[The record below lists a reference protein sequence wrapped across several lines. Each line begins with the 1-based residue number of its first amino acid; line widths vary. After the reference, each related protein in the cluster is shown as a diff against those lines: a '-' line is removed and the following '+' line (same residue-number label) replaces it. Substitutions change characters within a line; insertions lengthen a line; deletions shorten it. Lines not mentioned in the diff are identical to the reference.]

1 MDRNPPFQMLALT
14 VVIMLLTIPNASGFN
29 FGLADYV
36 ITIEQPRR
44 VALADINK
52 DGRLDIVATHN
63 NVFDGAVFNSRLSVL
78 LASADGSGFD
88 APLTQPIPSVNE
100 GNFVVFDADADG
112 QLDVMVESLGSSVVR
127 LLRGLGNGEFAVA
140 IEFATEDR
148 AQWLLANDF
157 NADGRPD
164 LAYSGVFGLLGLLLN
179 DGQGGFDDWQAL
191 DPIGFVG
198 GPMASGDLNADGR
211 QDLVVTSAG
220 GGNVAVLLGSADGI
234 PSNPQFLSIDAASL
248 DGVAV
253 GDVDGDGLPDMV
265 FSGTGTT
272 TATLRPEDQGLWTI
286 LNQGAGSFAEPVFDE
301 MFEASDIRLADLNGD
316 GHLDVAG
323 AVLSDSSVAVKLND
337 GAGGWQRRRD
347 WNTTFLPTDLAIG
360 DFDGDGRPDLVTPS
374 SVAQPEGDFTL
385 LRNLGNGEFAARE
398 DYRLP
403 GTSNALSLA
412 DLSGDGVPDLLT
424 GLIRSGPNF
433 LSIARGDGARG
444 FAPADLL
451 APLGS
456 FGAYRPVDHALADFN
471 DDGHFD
477 VVLAMDGPPN
487 AALVA
492 LNDGSGQFDVAS
504 DVLLMTTGRPHGV
517 AIGDFNNDGL
527 IDVAVPNSSIGNVDL
542 SIFFNLGNNNWGSE
556 QRYATQGVPIFPVV
570 GDLDGDGWLDVVVGN
585 QSSDVLSIFRNN
597 QGLFTLETMAPGGRA
612 WHLQLIDFNDDNAVD
627 LLFGLEGMP
636 ENGNSSAA
644 IMLNDGSGN
653 LGTPLIQSS
662 PNTLAVRAGDLDGDD
677 LLDLVGI
684 GSRGIFT
691 TYRGQGNASFEP
703 AISRRGASGNGGGD
717 VRIID
722 LDGDGKLE
730 VITGDGHSVAVY
742 VLDAFI
748 TDLIFRDGF
757 EAE

>member
-1 MDRNPPFQMLALT
+1 MMHRNRHLQQLT
-14 VVIMLLTIPNASGFN
+14 LSATLMLLTISAASGFN

-36 ITIEQPRR
+36 SSIEQPRR
-44 VALADINK
+44 VALADMNN

-78 LASADGSGFD
+78 LASAKGNGFE
-88 APLTQPIPSVNE
+88 APLAQTIPSVNE
-100 GNFVVFDADADG
+100 GNFVLIDADDDG
-112 QLDVMVESLGSSVVR
+112 QLDVVIESLDSSVVR
-127 LLRGLGNGEFAVA
+127 LLRGQGNGEFAAAVDFA
-140 IEFATEDR
+140 IEDR
-148 AQWLLANDF
+148 AQWLLTDDF
-157 NADGRPD
+157 NADGQPD
-164 LAYSGVFGLLGLLLN
+164 LVYSGVFGLLGLLLN
-179 DGQGGFDDWQAL
+179 DGQGGFADWQAL
-191 DPIGFVG
+191 DAIGFVG

-211 QDLVVTSAG
+211 PDLVVTSAG
-220 GGNVAVLLGSADGI
+220 GGDVAVLPGNVDGI
-234 PSNPQFLSIDAASL
+234 PANPQFISIAAASL
-248 DGVAV
+248 DGVAI
-253 GDVDGDGLPDMV
+253 GDVDGDGLSDMV

-272 TATLRPEDQGLWTI
+272 TDTLRPEDQGLWTI

-301 MFEASDIRLADLNGD
+301 MFEANDIQLADLNGD

-323 AVLSDSSVAVKLND
+323 AVVSDSSVAVKLNN
-337 GAGGWQRRRD
+337 GTGGWQRRRD
-347 WNTTFLPTDLAIG
+347 WNTTFGPTDLAIG

-374 SVAQPEGDFTL
+374 SVAQPEGDFAL

-403 GTSNALSLA
+403 GLSDTLSLA
-412 DLSGDGVPDLLT
+412 DLSDDGVTDLLT

-433 LSIARGDGARG
+433 LSIVRGDGERG
-444 FAPADLL
+444 FAPAELL

-456 FGAYRPVDHALADFN
+456 FGAYRPVDHTLADFN
-471 DDGHFD
+471 NDGHLD
-477 VVLAMDGPPN
+477 VILALDGPPN

-492 LNDGSGQFDVAS
+492 VNDGNGQFDVAS
-504 DVLLMTTGRPHGV
+504 DLLLMTTGRPHGV
-517 AIGDFNNDGL
+517 AVGDFNNDGL

-585 QSSDVLSIFRNN
+585 QTSNVLSIFRNN
-597 QGLFTLETMAPGGRA
+597 QGQFTLETMAPGGRA

-627 LLFGLEGMP
+627 LLFGLEGVP

-662 PNTLAVRAGDLDGDD
+662 PDTLAVRAGDLDGDG

-684 GSRGIFT
+684 GGRGLFT
-691 TYRGQGNASFEP
+691 TYRGLGNASFEP
-703 AISRRGASGNGGGD
+703 AISRRGASDTGSGD

-722 LDGDGKLE
+722 LDGDGKPE
-730 VITGDGHSVAVY
+730 VVSGDGHSVAVY
-742 VLDAFI
+742 VQDAFVA
-748 TDLIFRDGF
+748 DLIFSDGF
-757 EAE
+757 EN